1 MSDIFLGWALLK
13 HEKIRFTVA
22 VLGVSFAVSLIL
34 MQIGFR
40 EAMFD
45 SGVRMH
51 RHWVYDLALISP
63 ETVSVIGSK
72 SFTSRRLYQA
82 LSLEQVESVQ
92 PVYLQHGLWKD
103 VDSGDTRDLF
113 VIGFDPAVSIFKLP
127 AIQDQ
132 LDTLK
137 MENYV
142 LFDARARPEFG
153 PVADILADKGV
164 HTIEING
171 HKAEVRGL
179 FPMGPSFGIN
189 GTVIAG
195 TDNFLR
201 IFPGRSMGVIDVGLI
216 RLHKN
221 ADIAEAKRM
230 LKSYLPRDVQ
240 VYDKAEFI
248 QKEVDYWATNT
259 PIGYVFGFGI
269 LIGLVVGS
277 IIVYQIL
284 FADVSDHI
292 AEYATLKAMGYS
304 NFFLS
309 TVVIQQ
315 AVILAIV
322 GFIPGLMLSMYLYT
336 LASDALMIELV
347 MNSSRALFVLG
358 ITVAMCVFSA
368 LLALRKVRAAD
379 PASIF

>member
-1 MSDIFLGWALLK
+1 MSDFFLGWALLK
-13 HEKIRFTVA
+13 HEKIRFLVA

-82 LSLEQVESVQ
+82 LALEGVASVQ
-92 PVYLQHGLWKD
+92 AVYLQHGLWKD
-103 VDSGDTRDLF
+103 INTGDTRDLF
-113 VIGFDPAVSIFKLP
+113 VMGFDPEKSIFDL
-127 AIQDQ
+127 AEIEAQ

-142 LFDARARPEFG
+142 IFDSRARPEFG
-153 PVADILADKGV
+153 PVAEIVAARGSHK
-164 HTIEING
+164 IEING
-171 HKAEVRGL
+171 QRAEVRGL
-179 FPMGPSFGIN
+179 FPLGPSFGIN

-201 IFPGRSMGVIDVGLI
+201 IFPGRGRGVIDVGLI
-216 RLHKN
+216 RLQEHADAQAAKN
-221 ADIAEAKRM
+221 LLRN
-230 LKSYLPRDVQ
+230 YLPGDVE
-240 VYDKAEFI
+240 VYDRAEFI
-248 QKEVDYWATNT
+248 QKEMDYWDSNT

-304 NFFLS
+304 NLFLS

-315 AVILAIV
+315 AVILAV
-322 GFIPGLMLSMYLYT
+322 LGFIPGFLLSVYLYD
-336 LASDALMIELV
+336 LASAALMIDISME
-347 MNSSRALFVLG
+347 NNRAIFVLC
-358 ITVAMCVFSA
+358 ITLAMCIFSA